1 MSEQEVMS
9 TSRADFGSALSQE
22 QMKSP
27 SEETTGLMK
36 VSEEALSQW
45 MDISLTPLFEGQN
58 DILPTVCWGLDPPQE
73 TI

>member
-1 MSEQEVMS
+1 M
-9 TSRADFGSALSQE
+9 RADFGSALSQE

-45 MDISLTPLFEGQN
+45 MGISLTPLFEGQN
-58 DILPTVCWGLDPPQE
+58 DILPTVC
-73 TI
+73 